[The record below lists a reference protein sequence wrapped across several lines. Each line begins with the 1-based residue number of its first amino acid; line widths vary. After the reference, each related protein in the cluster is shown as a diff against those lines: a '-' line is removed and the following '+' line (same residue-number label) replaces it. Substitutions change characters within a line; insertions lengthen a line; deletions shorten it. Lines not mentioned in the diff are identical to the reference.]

1 MQNGLQVL
9 SVINQFRNVIAAAL
23 DDLGLFGG
31 EAELGEMRRSSQQSR
46 VSPIAHVLVKSMR
59 QCVFSTQNT
68 GLMVVSWF
76 PRTC

>member
-31 EAELGEMRRSSQQSR
+31 EAELGEMRRGCGCHKNHRLLNS
-46 VSPIAHVLVKSMR
+46 VA
-59 QCVFSTQNT
+59 TQRNPS
-68 GLMVVSWF
+68 V
-76 PRTC
+76 